1 MIPLCLLCISSLSS
15 CWFFP
20 PFSSPSLSSPLQ
32 CTPAIPVVPCGLW
45 FADRAGRQRSLRVTR
60 DKSCFS
66 ALRTD
71 TSQLCSLQIAE
82 ICWLGGGGF
91 EVRGRRGA
99 CCSWLPLP
107 TAAEVKM
114 TLPCERGCGRPR
126 YACSAAKLSFLSCLN
141 LIFWRLCWDASTV
154 DLT

>member
-82 ICWLGGGGF
+82 ICWLGGGGGLWWGVGG
-91 EVRGRRGA
+91 VRVAPGFLFPQRLRWK
-99 CCSWLPLP
+99 WLYHVNEAAVAPAMHAALP
-107 TAAEVKM
+107 NC
-114 TLPCERGCGRPR
+114 P
-126 YACSAAKLSFLSCLN
+126 SCLV
-141 LIFWRLCWDASTV
+141 LIWFFGGYAGTRV
-154 DLT
+154 Q